1 MVAYAF
7 RMPAGIAGD
16 VNRAQQVVIRPEIL
30 TPYTGSNPTVAPQAY
45 GLAVV
50 IDATTGQLRTVYT
63 GDTAING
70 FLARPFPTN
79 SVTPGTLG
87 ATAPP
92 ATGVGD
98 LMMRGFMS
106 VLLGGSTA
114 AYNGAPVYVWLAAS
128 SGAHVQGQVEV
139 GSGGGNLLIAGA
151 LFSGPADANG
161 FTEISF
167 LP

>member
-16 VNRAQQVVIRPEIL
+16 VNRAQQVVIRPEIIGAT
-30 TPYTGSNPTVAPQAY
+30 TPPTAY
-45 GLAVV
+45 GQAVV
-50 IDATTGQLRTVYT
+50 IDATSGLLRTPT
-63 GDTAING
+63 TTDATING

-79 SVTPGTLG
+79 SVTPGALG
-87 ATAPP
+87 ATTPP
-92 ATGVGD
+92 TSAMGD

-106 VLLGGSTA
+106 VLLQNTTPAINGGQVYVYVGATGGSRIQGGIEA
-114 AYNGAPVYVWLAAS
+114 AAGA
-128 SGAHVQGQVEV
+128 
-139 GSGGGNLLIAGA
+139 NLIAITGC

-161 FTEISF
+161 FTEISY

>member
-1 MVAYAF
+1 MVSYLY

-16 VNRAQQVVIRPEIL
+16 VNRAQQVVIRPEVI
-30 TPYTGSNPTVAPQAY
+30 TPAGSSNAPAAY

-50 IDATTGQLRTVYT
+50 IDATSGQVRTVAA

-70 FLARPFPTN
+70 FLARPYPTN
-79 SVTPGTLG
+79 SVTPGALG
-87 ATAPP
+87 ATAPV
-92 ATGVGD
+92 ASGACD

-106 VLLGGSTA
+106 VLLGGTQA
-114 AYNGAPVYVWLAAS
+114 AINGGQVYVWSAAS
-128 SGAHVQGQVEV
+128 SGSHVQGQVEAANPSSNGFAV
-139 GSGGGNLLIAGA
+139 TGC